1 MHIRGLW
8 EETGRSDTRL
18 LEALFLPDQLT
29 FAGRSRA
36 LDGAV
41 RREHVVPR
49 RRVIRECIALLEANK
64 SDADLARLIRRLVR
78 IVHLTPQ
85 ESARLD
91 RPRGEGGVKQDMPS
105 GWAVDGDIYAR
116 LVGEGI
122 SWEPVAPDD
131 LPSRPEPPDMLE
143 PALEM
148 AMADDLYDQ
157 DFYLWTRAQA
167 EALRAHAGASNV
179 LDYDHLA
186 EEVEDLG
193 SAERN
198 KAESLVR
205 QIIVHFYKLSAS
217 RNLYPVN
224 HWRGEILEL
233 RINLRRPLTRAI
245 RRELEAGL
253 ESVHQDAL
261 TLAEIKME
269 RYEPDVVI
277 DGSLRWT
284 LPQVL
289 SEADDPLPPRQPR

>member
-1 MHIRGLW
+1 
-8 EETGRSDTRL
+8 
-18 LEALFLPDQLT
+18 
-29 FAGRSRA
+29 
-36 LDGAV
+36 
-41 RREHVVPR
+41 
-49 RRVIRECIALLEANK
+49 
-64 SDADLARLIRRLVR
+64 
-78 IVHLTPQ
+78 
-85 ESARLD
+85 
-91 RPRGEGGVKQDMPS
+91 
-105 GWAVDGDIYAR
+105 
-116 LVGEGI
+116 
-122 SWEPVAPDD
+122 
-131 LPSRPEPPDMLE
+131 
-143 PALEM
+143 
-148 AMADDLYDQ
+148 MADDLYDQ

-167 EALRAHAGASNV
+167 EALRSHAGASNV

-205 QIIVHFYKLSAS
+205 QIIAHFYKLSAS
-217 RNLYPVN
+217 RNPHPVN

-233 RINLRRPLTRAI
+233 RINLRRPLTKAI
-245 RRELEAGL
+245 RRELEAEL

-289 SEADDPLPPRQPR
+289 GEADDPLPPRQPR